1 MNMPVFQILL
11 TLTDGSRDASGMLEA
26 LAELDD
32 RGRRRRQPSMASL
45 YRNLKRAVEQEWLE
59 IVDEGSQPRAAG
71 RPGQVY
77 RITDRGTAAV
87 RAEAVRLRDL
97 AGRALS
103 RDSVPKAE
111 SADV

>member
-11 TLTDGSRDASGMLEA
+11 TLTESSRDASGMLEA

-32 RGRRRRQPSMASL
+32 RGRQPSMASL

-77 RITDRGTAAV
+77 RITDRGTTAV
-87 RAEAVRLRDL
+87 RAEAVRLKDL
-97 AGRALS
+97 AARALS

>member
-11 TLTDGSRDASGMLEA
+11 TLTEGRRDASSMLEA

-32 RGRRRRQPSMASL
+32 RGRRRQPSMASL

>member
-11 TLTDGSRDASGMLEA
+11 TLTESSRDASGMLEA

-32 RGRRRRQPSMASL
+32 RGRRRPSMASL